1 MDGKILLHYIEKY
14 LEQKYF
20 ITLAKYTCYVHCIL
34 SKGIDLMSRMVF
46 FISYICYISCKFV
59 HIDMK
64 QFLTIVISI
73 SDRIQR

>member
-46 FISYICYISCKFV
+46 FISYIHMLYI
-59 HIDMK
+59 M
-64 QFLTIVISI
+64 
-73 SDRIQR
+73 